1 MYGPK
6 SCLQQQEVQTLNQIL
21 EDTTSICKAIVR
33 YVQRTGKKILFND
46 ALTEFTLEGGYE
58 CAECPLKDEIEGMDR
73 QAHAIL
79 CFPVIKQSEMMGI
92 LYLENNLSGLVFTPE
107 KTRMLE
113 ILSSQIAISLENARL
128 VEELRETRDYL
139 NNLIDYANAPIIV
152 WDSEFRV
159 NPF

>member
-1 MYGPK
+1 MLVENEGKLYVRAESHVSSNK
-6 SCLQQQEVQTLNQIL
+6 KVQTLNQIL

-33 YVQRTGKKILFND
+33 YVQRTGEKILFND
-46 ALTEFTLEGGYE
+46 ALTECTLEGGYE

-92 LYLENNLSGLVFTPE
+92 LYLENKLCGLVFTSE

-113 ILSSQIAISLENARL
+113 DLRSQIGISLENAVWWRTQ
-128 VEELRETRDYL
+128 RDQDYL
-139 NNLIDYANAPIIV
+139 NNLIDYAMHP
-152 WDSEFRV
+152 
-159 NPF
+159 